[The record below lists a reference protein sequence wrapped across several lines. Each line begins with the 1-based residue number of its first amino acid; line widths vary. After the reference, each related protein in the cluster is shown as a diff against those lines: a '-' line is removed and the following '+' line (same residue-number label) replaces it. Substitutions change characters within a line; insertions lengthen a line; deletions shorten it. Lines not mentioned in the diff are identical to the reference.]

1 MSAHSYHIPV
11 NRISS
16 QTRKTEPVT
25 TMVSTTPTS
34 VAIKPMHPL
43 PPTTIAHLE
52 SIFEAVK
59 RQVSIWGE
67 NARWKIDLVLLPDE
81 ETESQNQTIED
92 MINPTSSTAGN
103 HSPIS
108 ENATLSSRA
117 IYDSNSILQS
127 NPRTEDDILSE
138 SNPHQSFS
146 MLDDDSVDKLDIEE
160 ARRMLRD
167 VMIHIRAYE
176 SILERSSREFGSK
189 LKEANNRLKKA
200 NEHIEGMIKYHT
212 MREKEKSSKHAVEI
226 QLLQEDLRILSR
238 KLKES
243 NAQLVES
250 RAKQASL
257 QQEQEAC
264 RESYRVEQ
272 RSGQKERRSSRRKNP
287 SSHNQP
293 KQERVGQIVEYVPQ
307 QQTNGYLTYNF
318 PYVRK
323 IPQST
328 QMNQQLAIHNQIQ
341 SAANQQIIP
350 SLYSTQSVRN
360 PSFTASQNQQDLNG
374 SVFTQYSISQNDH
387 ERAAYSAYSFR
398 QSAANIMPTAYPMQ
412 LDNHV
417 MNRSTEM
424 SSYSSIQ
431 TNISA
436 GSASYSAMRPND
448 HTGLDNLSLAAE
460 LILSSAVSSNTSKDQ
475 HNGQNIHSLS
485 NSRAL
490 TNTREGISQIT
501 EQPQPGSSM
510 NMGINTSQND
520 DSDTIKPEDFS
531 SPIINCKTEAP
542 VNDRTYLI
550 HDPEVNGTPSPL
562 RSFMST
568 ESIKINKV
576 DSECE
581 GALNEQDEQSLRSP
595 TPLTESHEDEP
606 TVNDADL
613 EGDCDLM
620 DTEENIHEGESEER
634 SNNNDVTSSHEES
647 DDTPNP
653 SSKRPTSLKRVPPV
667 QIF

>member
-92 MINPTSSTAGN
+92 MINPTSSTAGH

-108 ENATLSSRA
+108 ENVTSSSRA
-117 IYDSNSILQS
+117 IYDSSSILQS

-264 RESYRVEQ
+264 RESYRIEQ

-293 KQERVGQIVEYVPQ
+293 KQER
-307 QQTNGYLTYNF
+307 T
-318 PYVRK
+318 
-323 IPQST
+323 T

-374 SVFTQYSISQNDH
+374 SVFTQYSISQSDH

-412 LDNHV
+412 LDSHV

-431 TNISA
+431 TNIPA

-501 EQPQPGSSM
+501 EQSQPGTSM
-510 NMGINTSQND
+510 NMGINTSQN

-542 VNDRTYLI
+542 VNDRTYLM

-576 DSECE
+576 DSERE

-595 TPLTESHEDEP
+595 SPLTESHEDEP

-634 SNNNDVTSSHEES
+634 ANNNDVTSSHEES